1 MKPFSMLWSA
11 QSISGRLTAMVVF
24 ASGTALLFAYLSYVA
39 YDFYSLRNHLIESVD
54 AQANLIGIN
63 SETALLFDD
72 QQAAESTLSA
82 LRGAPAILTAQIF
95 QANGSPFAKYVRKGY
110 APDRPIVPRLP
121 SGSPSAFWIEDGK
134 VLVGRAIT
142 SDGKMIGAVY
152 ILADTRDVAH
162 NTVLFG
168 LFSAGI
174 LLICFVI
181 ALLATSATRGSLI
194 RPLENLTETAHIVSR
209 EKNYSVRAQV
219 PERNDETA
227 FLVRSFNEMLGEIE
241 QHRVVLE
248 QKVAERTAELSAAN
262 RELEAFSYT
271 VAHDLRGP
279 LQQIANTVYL
289 IQPSG
294 SDGVALEQKHLLE
307 NLVTA
312 TRKMSSLIDDLLNLS
327 QAASTPLKLVPID
340 MSALAKSILANLAQ
354 DGGRKVEMRIAQGC
368 KVLADEGLITIALD
382 NLLRNAWKYSAQKNP
397 ALIEF
402 GWRKEGQ
409 DIVFFVK
416 DDGAGFDP
424 AYADRLFRPFQ
435 RLHSQ
440 AEFPGIGIGLATV
453 QRIVTRHGGR
463 VWAAGAVN
471 QGAEFSFTL
480 PQHPQA

>member
-1 MKPFSMLWSA
+1 MRSSA

-24 ASGTALLFAYLSYVA
+24 ASGTALLLAYLSYVA

-54 AQANLIGIN
+54 AQANLIGMN

-72 QQAAESTLSA
+72 QQTAQSTLSA
-82 LRGAPAILTAQIF
+82 LRGAPAILMAEIF
-95 QANGSPFAKYVRKGY
+95 QANGAPFAKYVRKGL
-110 APDRPIVPRLP
+110 AAEPSIVPRLAA
-121 SGSPSAFWIEDGK
+121 GKTSAFWVEDGK

-142 SDGKMIGAVY
+142 SDGQVIGTVY

-162 NTVLFG
+162 NTALFG

-174 LLICFVI
+174 LLICFAI
-181 ALLATSATRGSLI
+181 ALLATAAMRESLI

-209 EKNYSVRAQV
+209 ERDYSVRAQV

-227 FLVRSFNEMLGEIE
+227 FLVRSFNEMLGQIE
-241 QHRVVLE
+241 QHRVLLE

-289 IQPSG
+289 MQPG
-294 SDGVALEQKHLLE
+294 DGAALEQKHLLD

-312 TRKMSSLIDDLLNLS
+312 TKKMSSLIDDLLNLS
-327 QAASTPLKLVPID
+327 QAASTPLRPVRID
-340 MSALAKSILANLAQ
+340 MSALAESILANLAL
-354 DGGRKVEMRIAQGC
+354 DGKRKVETRIAGGC
-368 KVLADEGLITIALD
+368 IAFADEGLITIALD
-382 NLLRNAWKYSAQKNP
+382 NLLRNAWKYTSRKDL

-402 GWRKEGQ
+402 GCSKEGE
-409 DIVFFVK
+409 DTVFFVK
-416 DDGAGFDP
+416 DNGAGFDP
-424 AYADRLFRPFQ
+424 VYTDRLFRPFQ

-453 QRIVTRHGGR
+453 QRIVARHGGR
-463 VWAAGAVN
+463 VWATGAVN
-471 QGAEFSFTL
+471 QGAEFFITL
-480 PQHPQA
+480 PQ